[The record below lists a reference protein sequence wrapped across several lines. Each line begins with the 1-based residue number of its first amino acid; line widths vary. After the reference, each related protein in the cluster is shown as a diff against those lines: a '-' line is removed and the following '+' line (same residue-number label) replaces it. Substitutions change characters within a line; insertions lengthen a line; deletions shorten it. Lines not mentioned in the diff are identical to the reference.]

1 MNDNSIQNGGNR
13 SEIII
18 VIKKQGGIWM
28 NEFEQDVQSKTND
41 VADAGAGFL
50 ISFLFFALMF
60 IIATAADIIGR

>member
-1 MNDNSIQNGGNR
+1 
-13 SEIII
+13 
-18 VIKKQGGIWM
+18 M

-50 ISFLFFALMF
+50 ISFLFFALIF